1 MIKCIGYKKFESNFL
16 KGFAEFEVE
25 LEGFKIKL
33 QRCKVFNKQG
43 TVWVNLPDHE
53 YTNKNGEKAYA
64 KDIKFSDY
72 EDLKKFT
79 ELLKQAVVK
88 YIKENPDS
96 DQQNHDSKEV
106 EQPARQPM
114 KDLFSDLDGMF

>member
-1 MIKCIGYKKFESNFL
+1 LKATSL

-33 QRCKVFNKQG
+33 QRCKVFKKEG

-64 KDIKFSDY
+64 KDINFSDY

-79 ELLKQAVVK
+79 AQLKEAVIQ

>member
-53 YTNKNGEKAYA
+53 YTNKDGEKAYA
-64 KDIKFSDY
+64 KDIKFSEY

-96 DQQNHDSKEV
+96 DQQNPDS
-106 EQPARQPM
+106 EQEAHVVKQPM
-114 KDLFSDLDGMF
+114 QDLFSDLDGMF